1 MLSFFTLILLG
12 VSQQLAIWYCVVG
25 GALSARKT
33 PGAALGTTATFLS
46 CALGFLLGLPLTTE
60 VSSKKIFSLA
70 YIKDTYFMFSRN

>member
-60 VSSKKIFSLA
+60 VSRKLSRSKKFLFHAKNMHEI
-70 YIKDTYFMFSRN
+70 